1 MGRGPLP
8 ADLDLDLDVDL
19 ELELELDLDRV
30 AAGAAAA
37 GVPALAA
44 GWDRGEEAGN
54 LSPLSPVPTAT
65 MTLRQPSPTSIPF
78 RT

>member
-8 ADLDLDLDVDL
+8 ADLDLDLG
-19 ELELELDLDRV
+19 LDLGLGR
-30 AAGAAAA
+30 AAAEAARA
-37 GVPALAA
+37 GWLAPELA
-44 GWDRGEEAGN
+44 WDRGEEAGN
-54 LSPLSPVPTAT
+54 FSPVSPVPIAT

>member
-8 ADLDLDLDVDL
+8 ADLDLDLD
-19 ELELELDLDRV
+19 LELDLGRA

-37 GVPALAA
+37 DWPALLA

-78 RT
+78 RTW

>member
-19 ELELELDLDRV
+19 ELELGRA

-37 GVPALAA
+37 GGPALAA